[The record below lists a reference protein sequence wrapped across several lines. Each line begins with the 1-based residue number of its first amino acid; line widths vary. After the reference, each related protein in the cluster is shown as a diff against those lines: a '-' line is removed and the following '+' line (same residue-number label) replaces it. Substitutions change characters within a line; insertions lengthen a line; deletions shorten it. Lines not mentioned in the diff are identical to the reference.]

1 VDKSRQ
7 IIRNEYRDPINLQ
20 IVAERLNVSSNYLS
34 AVFKQELK
42 IGFIEFLIEF
52 RMMKAKEL
60 MKDPTL
66 KIQTIGSMVGYGDQ
80 NYFARAFRKRF
91 GVSPTEYR
99 EKIGIEDTI

>member
-1 VDKSRQ
+1 
-7 IIRNEYRDPINLQ
+7 
-20 IVAERLNVSSNYLS
+20 
-34 AVFKQELK
+34 
-42 IGFIEFLIEF
+42 
-52 RMMKAKEL
+52 MTKAKEL